1 MNIVCRSNAEI
12 RDDAFV
18 ALHSAVKK
26 SLDAMC
32 NGKMLYVGEQRRLLV
47 KLMESVEDAMF
58 GDVVYFQSMPDY
70 AMLNRR
76 YLRILEGKF

>member
-1 MNIVCRSNAEI
+1 MYIGRSNAEI

-58 GDVVYFQSMPDY
+58 KDVTYFHNMPDY
-70 AMLNRR
+70 AMLSRR
-76 YLRILEGKF
+76 YSRILQGDY

>member
-1 MNIVCRSNAEI
+1 MYIGRSDAEI

-18 ALHSAVKK
+18 ELHSAVKK
-26 SLDAMC
+26 SLNQMC

-47 KLMESVEDAMF
+47 KLLESVEDSMF
-58 GDVVYFQSMPDY
+58 NDVTYFHSMPDY
-70 AMLNRR
+70 AMLNHR

>member
-1 MNIVCRSNAEI
+1 MYIGRSDAEI
-12 RDDAFV
+12 RDDSLV
-18 ALHSAVKK
+18 SLHSTVQK
-26 SLDAMC
+26 SLNAMC

-47 KLMESVEDAMF
+47 KLLESVEDAMF